1 MRKFFGINENKY
13 KFEIWDLTSLITVLN
28 VTFIVMGMWW
38 APILGLV
45 NCATCIILNI
55 INHQSLIATKAS
67 RVCRAAGDDGDHQV
81 FHGVFMHLRVGAAQ
95 QVREEV
101 PCEKRRK

>member
-55 INHQSLIATKAS
+55 INHNHVNAYITQIALIVLNTYFLS
-67 RVCRAAGDDGDHQV
+67 
-81 FHGVFMHLRVGAAQ
+81 M
-95 QVREEV
+95 
-101 PCEKRRK
+101 